1 MKKRFL
7 AVPVLLAGLALAAP
21 IQLRDGLGR
30 QVTVNAPAKRVVALS
45 LTATEILIDIGANP
59 IGRPSSAT
67 HPDITTRIPDVGSA
81 YRPDP
86 EKILGLRPDLVVGSV
101 GTTAAAIRQLS
112 SLPVP
117 VVVTADSSLKDVY
130 ETYTLL
136 GKLTGREQYAAGRL
150 GFLQSQVKR
159 VLSKIPTR
167 AAKPRVLVL
176 LAAGGQ
182 IFSTTDET
190 YIGDLVE
197 KLGAV
202 NVAKGTPSAD
212 PRQPG
217 FVVLSLEQII
227 AANPEVVIAF
237 RAVTASGA
245 AAPSPL
251 EGLEKQPA
259 WQNLAA
265 VKNGRV
271 HILSSDPHVTAP
283 GPRAVETL
291 ETLLPLL
298 YPKQ

>member
-1 MKKRFL
+1 M
-7 AVPVLLAGLALAAP
+7 
-21 IQLRDGLGR
+21 
-30 QVTVNAPAKRVVALS
+30 
-45 LTATEILIDIGANP
+45 
-59 IGRPSSAT
+59 
-67 HPDITTRIPDVGSA
+67 
-81 YRPDP
+81 
-86 EKILGLRPDLVVGSV
+86 
-101 GTTAAAIRQLS
+101 
-112 SLPVP
+112 
-117 VVVTADSSLKDVY
+117 
-130 ETYTLL
+130 
-136 GKLTGREQYAAGRL
+136 
-150 GFLQSQVKR
+150 QSQVKR
-159 VLSKIPTR
+159 ALAKIPVK

-197 KLGAV
+197 RLGAI

-237 RAVTASGA
+237 RAVTATGA

-251 EGLEKQPA
+251 ENLEKQPA
-259 WQNLAA
+259 WQNLSA
-265 VKNGRV
+265 VKSGRV
-271 HILSSDPHVTAP
+271 HVLSSDPHVTAP

-298 YPKQ
+298 YPRQ

>member
-7 AVPVLLAGLALAAP
+7 AIAVLLAGLAVAAP
-21 IQLRDGLGR
+21 ITLRDGLGR
-30 QVTVNAPAKRVVALS
+30 SVTVNAPAQRIVALS
-45 LTATEILIDIGANP
+45 LTATEILLDIGVPP

-67 HPDITTRIPDVGSA
+67 HPEAAKRIPDVGSA
-81 YRPDP
+81 YRPEP

-101 GTTAAAIRQLS
+101 GTTAAAIRALS
-112 SLPVP
+112 ALPVP
-117 VVVTADSSLKDVY
+117 IIVTPDSSLKSVY
-130 ETYTLL
+130 DTYTQL
-136 GKLTGREQYAAGRL
+136 GQLTGRANYAAARL
-150 GFLQSQVKR
+150 AYLQSQVKR
-159 VLSKIPTR
+159 TLAKIPVR

-197 KLGAV
+197 RLGAV

-237 RAVTASGA
+237 RAVTATGA

-251 EGLEKQPA
+251 ENLEKQPA

-265 VKNGRV
+265 VKAGRV
-271 HILSSDPHVTAP
+271 HVLSSDPHVTAP

-298 YPKQ
+298 YPRQ